1 MATKPNNT
9 DTDYDIPS
17 AWDGALSTRPSAS
30 KITTGWQANEKPPA
44 NYFNWFWNFVLKWV
58 KYFDDSIDELSGG
71 QRRLITQDTHN
82 FLNDFIYYESGTSLW
97 TKAIA
102 TSSTTLATH
111 FAVRIDDNNFYAYS
125 VGELATT
132 GILDEAGATLT
143 KDTYYYLSD
152 SVAGKCTNSLP
163 IINEEQICFKS
174 NDTYISLFPSYS
186 PSLFTEFAK
195 LNGDSTEL
203 FDVLDGTSNLNAVNL
218 GQLNSKQSFTTYC
231 ANSGNTDANGYADII
246 TKVSDTEVSFK
257 VGSPYANLGITFP
270 NGKHYEISSIA
281 NVTGISADG
290 VYKFIIQEDDL
301 INLYDGTYSATV
313 TSFEGGSITE
323 EYILPTTPDNGD
335 LNLLIN
341 QNPLL
346 PQLFNGSVWTD
357 KQFVKI
363 GEVTKSTTLGT
374 PISYAYNGKYYYEQT
389 SGNFINAQ
397 TVKNHNIGT
406 TKLKKV
412 TVGAIKYSD
421 STRYPLRAESGHE
434 PYCIDSNNTLIIV
447 ADATPVFN
455 IIASGLTALS
465 IQNAATYGLIVD
477 IERSF

>member
-1 MATKPNNT
+1 MSGSNDGTNWTVLLNAYSADFRTNPVIVIPNT
-9 DTDYDIPS
+9 TAYSYYSI
-17 AWDGALSTRPSAS
+17 RP
-30 KITTGWQANEKPPA
+30 QANL
-44 NYFNWFWNFVLKWV
+44 V
-58 KYFDDSIDELSGG
+58 GG
-71 QRRLITQDTHN
+71 
-82 FLNDFIYYESGTSLW
+82 
-97 TKAIA
+97 
-102 TSSTTLATH
+102 
-111 FAVRIDDNNFYAYS
+111 YS
-125 VGELATT
+125 
-132 GILDEAGATLT
+132 
-143 KDTYYYLSD
+143 
-152 SVAGKCTNSLP
+152 
-163 IINEEQICFKS
+163 Q
-174 NDTYISLFPSYS
+174 
-186 PSLFTEFAK
+186 
-195 LNGDSTEL
+195 
-203 FDVLDGTSNLNAVNL
+203 
-218 GQLNSKQSFTTYC
+218 
-231 ANSGNTDANGYADII
+231 GYAIMN
-246 TKVSDTEVSFK
+246 EVKFWY
-257 VGSPYANLGITFP
+257 P
-270 NGKHYEISSIA
+270 
-281 NVTGISADG
+281 VT
-290 VYKFIIQEDDL
+290 Y
-301 INLYDGTYSATV
+301 
-313 TSFEGGSITE
+313 EGGNITE
-323 EYILPTTPDNGD
+323 EYVLPTTPDNGD